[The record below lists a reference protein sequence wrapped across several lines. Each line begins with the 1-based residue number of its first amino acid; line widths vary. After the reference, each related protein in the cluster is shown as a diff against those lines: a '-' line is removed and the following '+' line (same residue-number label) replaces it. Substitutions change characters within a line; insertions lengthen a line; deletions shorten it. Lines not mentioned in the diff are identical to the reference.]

1 MKEKIKTSWRFRIAN
16 WILGGTLMKALNEVI
31 TNLEMFLT
39 ISRWPTE
46 PDVYMTVEPLEEY
59 LLIKVVRVLL
69 NHLMKYETTFR
80 FKLANFVCKHE
91 LLRMLKNTMHDI
103 YDTVNSID
111 YKSGSAGLK
120 DIDDIRLS
128 LRYAKCIMDI

>member
-39 ISRWPTE
+39 ISRWSTE
-46 PDVYMTVEPLEEY
+46 PYVYMTVEPLEEY

-69 NHLMKYETTFR
+69 NYLMKYETTFR
-80 FKLANFVCKHE
+80 FKLANFVCKHK
-91 LLRMLKNTMHDI
+91 LLRMLKNTMHAI

-111 YKSGSAGLK
+111 YKSRSAGLK
-120 DIDDIRLS
+120 DIDDVRLS

>member
-1 MKEKIKTSWRFRIAN
+1 MKEKIKTSWRFCIAN

-39 ISRWPTE
+39 ISQWPTE
-46 PDVYMTVEPLEEY
+46 PYVYMTVEPLEEY

-69 NHLMKYETTFR
+69 NYLMKYETTFR
-80 FKLANFVCKHE
+80 FKLANLVCKHK
-91 LLRMLKNTMHDI
+91 LLRMLKNTMYAI

-111 YKSGSAGLK
+111 YKSRSAGLK
-120 DIDDIRLS
+120 DIDDVRLS